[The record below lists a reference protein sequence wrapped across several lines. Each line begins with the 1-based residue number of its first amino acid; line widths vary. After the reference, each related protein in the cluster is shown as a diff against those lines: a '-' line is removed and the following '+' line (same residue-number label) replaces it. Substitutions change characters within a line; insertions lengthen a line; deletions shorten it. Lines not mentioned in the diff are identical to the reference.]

1 VGGLISAKA
10 RLGIYRAGDALC
22 RREAPSDGY
31 RGGARRQA
39 LSSHL
44 VLRRPPAPC
53 RIDGKGVIMMRVEQL
68 RVTPAPA
75 FILKIATALL
85 MTFAATLVL
94 VQAENSLSHSPLP
107 QELTGELF

>member
-1 VGGLISAKA
+1 
-10 RLGIYRAGDALC
+10 
-22 RREAPSDGY
+22 
-31 RGGARRQA
+31 
-39 LSSHL
+39 
-44 VLRRPPAPC
+44 
-53 RIDGKGVIMMRVEQL
+53 MMRVEQL